1 MRVTREGPTFVSRIG
16 ASITGANQILAS
28 GLWQRESERN
38 RQVKAAGLLRQVV
51 RREIAT
57 PVRLSA
63 RQRSRADQRVV
74 RDSLVHQRIRAAE
87 RRAARPAA
95 SIAVLG
101 TAYGTVIGDQASYL
115 NESDTRAR

>member
-16 ASITGANQILAS
+16 ASIAGANQILAS
-28 GLWQRESERN
+28 GLRQRESERN

-57 PVRLSA
+57 TCAAFQRGSA
-63 RQRSRADQRVV
+63 SALPRTGP
-74 RDSLVHQRIRAAE
+74 
-87 RRAARPAA
+87 PAA

-101 TAYGTVIGDQASYL
+101 TAYGAVIGNQASYL

>member
-16 ASITGANQILAS
+16 ASIAGANQILAS

-38 RQVKAAGLLRQVV
+38 RQVKAAGRLRQVV

-57 PVRLSA
+57 TCPAFQRGSVPALTSESCATRCSTSA
-63 RQRSRADQRVV
+63 SALP
-74 RDSLVHQRIRAAE
+74 STGP
-87 RRAARPAA
+87 PAA